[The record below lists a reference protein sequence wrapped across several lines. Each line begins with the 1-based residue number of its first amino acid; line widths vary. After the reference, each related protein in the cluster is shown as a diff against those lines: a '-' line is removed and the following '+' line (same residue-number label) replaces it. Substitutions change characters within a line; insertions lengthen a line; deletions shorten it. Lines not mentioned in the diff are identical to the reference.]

1 MSIRALGLVM
11 AVLVFLALSARA
23 VAVPAEPP
31 PRGDTTRYP
40 EFTIVHTQS
49 HKSSEAFDS
58 RVEVSYRLS
67 SMWEWR
73 AFPEGLAEL
82 LKSQGTRSQVEPA
95 RAWQNTYLTGGGTPE
110 ELFRNRGSILG
121 MKPGERLQFYA
132 SSREGQATSSSGD
145 VYSVATIGDGLF
157 ELAKV
162 GAGIRKVLDRDRQ
175 DSIPSS
181 ARVHAELVR
190 TGTGAVLWFRD
201 DNPPGGG
208 YDDFIGNPCIGA
220 NLNISQAQ
228 WRSVFTYTFTN
239 QELANWES
247 LTRTNQAKLVDTQ
260 VSTADATLNY
270 KAELRMTQSED
281 ELEVSVEPESG
292 YDQWIP
298 EGNLEA
304 PAKPGNSL
312 TVYCQ
317 VHKKGDPAKPR
328 EAELTFTWKMVSS
341 EKGVCNNWPSKGAS
355 GDSDLQFL
363 KEENDDP
370 YLIVDSPDS
379 ARSDGLAE
387 KVRAVISSLDF
398 GAYGTLHIT
407 AKDRKG
413 KDLKVRIRGEEKAD
427 LALPFDENH
436 NHIADAWE
444 KQWAGG
450 LRGQETD
457 DDDAQPVGDGHT
469 GDALS
474 LYEEY
479 RGFRISGGAELTANG
494 GRPQELIKGHH
505 VRTSPQVKDVF
516 VCDTLGMGVGAFR
529 VVGLQ
534 VHLVKPEE
542 CAASR
547 NGAFNPHAINPN
559 RGSFTRGEQ
568 YVLWVEAGVTGNG
581 YAGEAIMKGGDP
593 SVPRD
598 CQRIKVSAPSASGST
613 WMRPDQETLVT
624 LTHELAH
631 ACNVKHHG
639 DGGTVDVVRSE
650 YLADHTVETGEGL
663 LASEEGGSQVS
674 GDVHCYMGYTANFIQ
689 ELKAPEFRV
698 WDRDGQWYKATKWNV
713 NTPRFAKYRFC
724 DVPSSWEL
732 GPAGPPDVKNGRGDC
747 NHQFCVN
754 HLKH

>member
-1 MSIRALGLVM
+1 M
-11 AVLVFLALSARA
+11 
-23 VAVPAEPP
+23 P
-31 PRGDTTRYP
+31 
-40 EFTIVHTQS
+40 
-49 HKSSEAFDS
+49 
-58 RVEVSYRLS
+58 
-67 SMWEWR
+67 
-73 AFPEGLAEL
+73 
-82 LKSQGTRSQVEPA
+82 
-95 RAWQNTYLTGGGTPE
+95 
-110 ELFRNRGSILG
+110 
-121 MKPGERLQFYA
+121 
-132 SSREGQATSSSGD
+132 
-145 VYSVATIGDGLF
+145 
-157 ELAKV
+157 
-162 GAGIRKVLDRDRQ
+162 
-175 DSIPSS
+175 
-181 ARVHAELVR
+181 
-190 TGTGAVLWFRD
+190 
-201 DNPPGGG
+201 
-208 YDDFIGNPCIGA
+208 
-220 NLNISQAQ
+220 
-228 WRSVFTYTFTN
+228 
-239 QELANWES
+239 
-247 LTRTNQAKLVDTQ
+247 
-260 VSTADATLNY
+260 
-270 KAELRMTQSED
+270 ED
-281 ELEVSVEPESG
+281 EIEVSVEPESG
-292 YDQWIP
+292 FEQWIP
-298 EGNLEA
+298 EGNLAA
-304 PAKPGNSL
+304 PAKPGNHL
-312 TVYCQ
+312 TLHCS
-317 VHKKGDPAKPR
+317 VHQKDQPGEPR
-328 EAELTFTWKMVSS
+328 KAELTFTWKKVSS
-341 EKGVCNNWPSKGAS
+341 EKGICLNWPLS
-355 GDSDLQFL
+355 GPSNDSDLQFL
-363 KEENDDP
+363 KEENSDP
-370 YLIVDSPDS
+370 GLQVESPDE
-379 ARSDGLAE
+379 AHTKGRVE
-387 KVRAVISSLDF
+387 KVDVVISSLDF

-407 AKDRKG
+407 AKDKDG
-413 KDLKVRIRGEEKAD
+413 KEVKVRIRGEEKAD
-427 LALPFDENH
+427 LAIPFDENH
-436 NHIADAWE
+436 NHLADAWE
-444 KQWAGG
+444 KPWAGG

-581 YAGEAIMKGGDP
+581 YAGEAIMKGGAP

-598 CQRIKVSAPSASGST
+598 CQRIIVSAPSASGSI

-639 DGGTVDVVRSE
+639 DGKTVDVVRSE
-650 YLADHTVETGEGL
+650 HLTEHTVETGEGL